1 MKKLVYILALGI
13 LTASCN
19 NGSQEKA
26 AGAEN
31 GAALTSG
38 ESKGELPQ
46 ITFENG
52 VHDFGK
58 IVEGEVVEYSFKF
71 TNTGKGSLLIRNAA
85 ATCGC
90 TIPEWPKEPIKPGE
104 SGYMKVVFNSK
115 GKPEGFTE
123 KEITIE
129 ANTDPVV
136 VKGPKIQCTIVKK
149 A

>member
-1 MKKLVYILALGI
+1 MKKLVYILALGTI
-13 LTASCN
+13 MASCN
-19 NGSQEKA
+19 NQGKEETKENSSA
-26 AGAEN
+26 PITAGEN
-31 GAALTSG
+31 
-38 ESKGELPQ
+38 KGELPV

-71 TNTGKGSLLIRNAA
+71 TNTGKGSLLIRTAS

-115 GKPEGFTE
+115 GKQEGFTE

-129 ANTDPVV
+129 ANTEPSVV
-136 VKGPKIQCTIVKK
+136 QGPKIQCTIVKK
-149 A
+149 V

>member
-1 MKKLVYILALGI
+1 MKKLLYILALGI

-19 NGSQEKA
+19 NQGKTEEKQ
-26 AGAEN
+26 G
-31 GAALTSG
+31 GAALSAG
-38 ESKGELPQ
+38 ENKGELPV
-46 ITFENG
+46 ITFENA

-58 IVEGEVVEYSFKF
+58 IQEGEVVEYSFKF
-71 TNTGKGSLLIRNAA
+71 TNTGKGSLLIRNAS

-129 ANTDPVV
+129 ANTEPPY
-136 VKGPKIQCTIVKK
+136 VKGPKVQCTIIKK